1 LKSTN
6 IKIINTN
13 DKHYKDIIAVEKS
26 AFGHD
31 KEAELTAALLKDN
44 TGSPLLSLLAFHQ
57 NKAIGH
63 ILFTRCYIDEM
74 TVDQT
79 LFHILAPL
87 AVIPEY
93 QKQGIGGL
101 LIQEGLKQL
110 KAMGSKMV
118 FLLGHIAYY
127 PKHGFIP
134 DAKEYGYTTI
144 YPIPEEVKDA
154 WMLQSLTAEK
164 FPIKKGKV
172 LCCNELNRP
181 EHWRE

>member
-1 LKSTN
+1 LKLNDITI
-6 IKIINTN
+6 IKTN
-13 DKHYKDIIAVEKS
+13 DSHYNDIIAVEKS

-31 KEAELTAALLKDN
+31 KEANLTAALLKDK
-44 TGSPLLSLLAFHQ
+44 TGEPLLSLLAYHEK
-57 NKAIGH
+57 KAVGH

-74 TVDQT
+74 MTDQP

-101 LIQEGLKQL
+101 LMREGFNQL
-110 KAMGSKMV
+110 KEIGSLMI
-118 FLLGHIAYY
+118 FLLGHIEYY

-134 DAKEYGYTTI
+134 DARKYGYTTI
-144 YPIPEEVKDA
+144 YPIPKKVKDA
-154 WMLQSLTAEK
+154 WMFQPLTAEE
-164 FPIKKGKV
+164 FPIKKGRV

>member
-1 LKSTN
+1 LKLN
-6 IKIINTN
+6 DIKIIKTNTS
-13 DKHYKDIIAVEKS
+13 HYNDIIAVEKS

-31 KEAELTAALLKDN
+31 KEADLTAELLEDK
-44 TGSPLLSLLAFHQ
+44 TGKPLLSLLAYYEE
-57 NKAIGH
+57 KAVGH
-63 ILFTRCYIDEM
+63 ILFTRCYIDEI
-74 TVDQT
+74 TIDQP

-93 QKQGIGGL
+93 QKQGVGGL
-101 LIQEGLKQL
+101 LMREGFNRLKE
-110 KAMGSKMV
+110 MGSLIV
-118 FLLGHIAYY
+118 FLLGHIEYY

-134 DAKEYGYTTI
+134 DAREYGYNTT

-154 WMLQSLTAEK
+154 WMFLSLTAEK
-164 FPIKKGKV
+164 FPIKRGRV